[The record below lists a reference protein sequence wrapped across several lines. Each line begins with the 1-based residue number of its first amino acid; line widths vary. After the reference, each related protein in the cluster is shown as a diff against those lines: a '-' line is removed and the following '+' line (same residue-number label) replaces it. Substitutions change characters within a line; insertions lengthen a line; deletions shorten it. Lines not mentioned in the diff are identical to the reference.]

1 MSLLYI
7 DPGTGSMLFSVFIGI
22 VSALVFLFRK
32 IFIKIK
38 FILSGGKTEK
48 ISSTKIPY
56 VIFTDHKRYWNIFK
70 PVCDEFEKRG
80 LPLAYWTASPDD
92 PALEQKYQHVKAQFI
107 GEGNKAFAKLN
118 MMNAC
123 IVLSTTPGLDVY
135 QWKRSKNVDCYV
147 HIRHDVE
154 DPVGYR
160 MFGCDFYDSV
170 LLTGSHQERYIR
182 VFEQKREEKPKETL
196 VVGCAYM
203 DVMKERLSSLAPVK
217 NKKPVV
223 LLAPSWGESAI
234 LKKYGNSILDALI
247 ATGYKIVVRP
257 HPQSF
262 TSEKDM
268 IEPLLQKY
276 KQSDDFEWN
285 RDNDNFEILRQ
296 ADILI
301 TDFSGIIF
309 DWALVFDKPLIYADT
324 SYDSSPYDSAWLDE
338 PLWRF
343 EVLPDLGVKL
353 ERKDFSNLKGI
364 IDNLMRDESF
374 QKGREKIRA
383 QAWQFQGQG
392 AKRTVDYL
400 TAKYDQLVGKKN

>member
-1 MSLLYI
+1 MFLLYI

-38 FILSGGKTEK
+38 FILSGGKIEK
-48 ISSTKIPY
+48 LSSTKIPY

-80 LPLAYWTASPDD
+80 LPLAYWTASLDD
-92 PALEQKYQHVKAQFI
+92 PALQQKYQHVKAEFI
-107 GEGNKAFAKLN
+107 GEGNKAYAKLN
-118 MMNAC
+118 MMNAS

-135 QWKRSKNVDCYV
+135 QWKRSKNVDYYV

-170 LLTGSHQERYIR
+170 LLTGSHQEHYIR
-182 VFEQKREEKPKETL
+182 VFEQKRDEKPKETL

-203 DVMKERLSSLAPVK
+203 DVMKERLSDLAPVK

-234 LKKYGNSILDALI
+234 LKKYGSSILDALI

-276 KQSDDFEWN
+276 KDSDDFEWN
-285 RDNDNFEILRQ
+285 RDNDNFEVLRN
-296 ADILI
+296 ADVLI

-353 ERKDFSNLKGI
+353 EKKDFSNLKGI

-400 TAKYDQLVGKKN
+400 VSKYEQLVGKKD

>member
-1 MSLLYI
+1 
-7 DPGTGSMLFSVFIGI
+7 
-22 VSALVFLFRK
+22 
-32 IFIKIK
+32 
-38 FILSGGKTEK
+38 
-48 ISSTKIPY
+48 
-56 VIFTDHKRYWNIFK
+56 
-70 PVCDEFEKRG
+70 
-80 LPLAYWTASPDD
+80 
-92 PALEQKYQHVKAQFI
+92 
-107 GEGNKAFAKLN
+107 
-118 MMNAC
+118 
-123 IVLSTTPGLDVY
+123 
-135 QWKRSKNVDCYV
+135 
-147 HIRHDVE
+147 
-154 DPVGYR
+154 
-160 MFGCDFYDSV
+160 
-170 LLTGSHQERYIR
+170 
-182 VFEQKREEKPKETL
+182 
-196 VVGCAYM
+196 
-203 DVMKERLSSLAPVK
+203 MKERLSSLAPVK